1 MTLSSSGRRFQ
12 PKLVVSTL
20 VILLACAVTLP
31 ARAQTSSHIV
41 SSQALQ
47 QQLQTQSATRENNIT
62 TVTKF
67 LSTPI
72 AQRAMKMEHIDPMQ
86 VKKAIPTLSDSAL
99 ANLSSRANQAQQQFA
114 AGALTTNQMLLL
126 IIVMLIVVLLVAVH

>member
-31 ARAQTSSHIV
+31 ARAQASSHIV